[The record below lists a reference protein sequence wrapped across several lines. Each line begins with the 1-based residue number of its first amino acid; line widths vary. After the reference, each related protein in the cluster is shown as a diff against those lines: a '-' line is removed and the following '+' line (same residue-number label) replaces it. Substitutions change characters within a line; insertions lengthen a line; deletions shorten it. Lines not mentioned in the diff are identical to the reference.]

1 MSWCVVC
8 IWFSAGQTR
17 SYRAPSWAQ
26 QGHESL
32 WKLHASR
39 TPRGHESTCLQSQ
52 PVNEAAHPSPARV
65 IFPEIIRNRL
75 FHSHVARCWHL
86 LHFSWET
93 ATNKTIPIK
102 LNWLRMGFH
111 KRTELIQQLAA
122 ARQGWSL
129 LPPSQQS
136 HLSPCALLNSLKQH
150 STVQASFRCF
160 HFPLVQESDL
170 VMDGGDLQSQRRVKR
185 STKGGETTATQLVL
199 LPGGFCPLCSALI
212 SKYSSQLTGL
222 ETAGR
227 DRTEHIISGQKLFQL
242 LMGWN
247 SNFHQLIVF

>member
-17 SYRAPSWAQ
+17 SNRAPSWAQ

-32 WKLHASR
+32 WKPQNVSWI
-39 TPRGHESTCLQSQ
+39 HESTCLQSQ

-75 FHSHVARCWHL
+75 LHSHIARCWHL
-86 LHFSWET
+86 LHFSRET

-129 LPPSQQS
+129 LPPS
-136 HLSPCALLNSLKQH
+136 LAAVSP
-150 STVQASFRCF
+150 F
-160 HFPLVQESDL
+160 
-170 VMDGGDLQSQRRVKR
+170 
-185 STKGGETTATQLVL
+185 
-199 LPGGFCPLCSALI
+199 PLCS
-212 SKYSSQLTGL
+212 SELT
-222 ETAGR
+222 ETAQHCSSFFSLLSFPTGSRTRPGYGWWGPPEPAQGKKEHKGR
-227 DRTEHIISGQKLFQL
+227 RNHCHPARSPPSWFLAPLLSPHQQVLITADRFRNCWQGQDRADHLWTETVLASDGMKQ
-242 LMGWN
+242 
-247 SNFHQLIVF
+247 